1 MIDLLFLVFFLA
13 SPQYYNYWVYF
24 FPLLFSVFHYVY
36 VPQVRQPKWVAWN
49 LASRTFSPLGSSVY
63 SIKWMHATY
72 LAISVHETCKNVTSN
87 TASLLGLAK
96 TGEIHGLWQE
106 ARTRMTCTMQVSRLA
121 NIQGVLSFSRRERGK
136 FFSADYKTYG
146 GLQYRQ
152 SPQISGRE
160 QNIEQVC

>member
-72 LAISVHETCKNVTSN
+72 LAISVHETCKNVTSK
-87 TASLLGLAK
+87 TTSLLGLAK

-106 ARTRMTCTMQVSRLA
+106 ARTCMTCTLTASCKYPDSQICRVCFLSPVGKEENFFLLTTKLMEDYSTGRALKSQEESR
-121 NIQGVLSFSRRERGK
+121 
-136 FFSADYKTYG
+136 T
-146 GLQYRQ
+146 
-152 SPQISGRE
+152 
-160 QNIEQVC
+160 